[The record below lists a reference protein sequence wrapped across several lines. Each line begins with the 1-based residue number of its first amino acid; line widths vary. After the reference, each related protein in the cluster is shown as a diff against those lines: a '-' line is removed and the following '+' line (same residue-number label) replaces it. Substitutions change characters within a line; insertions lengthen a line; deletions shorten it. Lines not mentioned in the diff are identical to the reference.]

1 MRGFSK
7 VILAGNLTRDPEM
20 RATTSGSQVC
30 NFTIA
35 VNRVYKG
42 SDGSNQEQVSY
53 IDCVAWGKPGETIA
67 QYTRKGSG
75 IIVSG
80 RLDQRSWEDKTSGQ
94 RRSRVEVVI
103 DDFSFIGGNSGANGD
118 ASSYSA
124 PSKKSS
130 KKTASV
136 EPAESSGDFV
146 PDDMPDDD
154 EINLD
159 DIPF

>member
-7 VILAGNLTRDPEM
+7 VVLAGNITRDPEM
-20 RATTSGSQVC
+20 RATPSGAQAC
-30 NFTIA
+30 NFSLAI
-35 VNRVYKG
+35 NRVYRG
-42 SDGSNQEQVSY
+42 SDGTNQEQVSY

-80 RLDQRSWEDKTSGQ
+80 RLEQRSWEDKNSGQ
-94 RRSRVEVVI
+94 RRSRTEVVVE
-103 DDFSFIGGNSGANGD
+103 DFSFIGGGNASGGNGGG
-118 ASSYSA
+118 SYSGG
-124 PSKKSS
+124 SS
-130 KKTASV
+130 KKADKSA
-136 EPAESSGDFV
+136 PAETAEEDFA
-146 PDDMPDDD
+146 PDDMPDDG

>member
-7 VILAGNLTRDPEM
+7 VVLAGNMTRDPEM
-20 RATTSGSQVC
+20 RATPSGSQAC
-30 NFTIA
+30 NFTVA

-80 RLDQRSWEDKTSGQ
+80 RLDQRSWEDKNSGQ
-94 RRSRVEVVI
+94 RRSRIEVVVE
-103 DDFSFIGGNSGANGD
+103 DFSFIGGNSGGD
-118 ASSYSA
+118 GAYSA
-124 PSKKSS
+124 SGSSKKSS
-130 KKTASV
+130 KKAEASD
-136 EPAESSGDFV
+136 EADDFV
-146 PDDMPDDD
+146 PDDMPEDG